1 LGLLCLAVTIT
12 ADENDRNFVLFEI
25 TTIKNICRNITSWCF
40 LNMAER
46 SPYVLLLYFMIE
58 FENYF
63 IFKVQNDTDVKDA
76 DAGDDAVV

>member
-1 LGLLCLAVTIT
+1 
-12 ADENDRNFVLFEI
+12 
-25 TTIKNICRNITSWCF
+25 
-40 LNMAER
+40 MAER

-76 DAGDDAVV
+76 DAGDDDIV